1 MKKRLLAGVKPTGDI
16 HIGNYFGA
24 LRQMVESQGNYES
37 FVFIADY
44 HALNQI
50 QNPKE
55 LQSGILETAKTYLA
69 CGIDPE
75 KTVLFRQSDISEVLE
90 LMWILNSVA
99 PMGILQRA
107 HAYKDAL
114 TKGKSVVAAVF
125 NYPVLMAADILLYD
139 ADVVPVGQDQK
150 QHIEITED
158 IAQSFNHLYGK
169 VFKIPEPF
177 INAQVAVI
185 KGLDGQKMS
194 KSYGNTIKLFETE
207 SSLKK
212 KVMSIVT
219 DSKHPDEPKNPE
231 TCNIFAFHKLFSG
244 TQLKALEKRYKEG
257 DISYKESKEILFENM
272 KIFLKPLWERKHELD
287 ANPTF
292 VEKALMMGAEKAR
305 FVAKKKLA
313 LVKEK
318 IGIAS

>member
-1 MKKRLLAGVKPTGDI
+1 MKKRLLAGVKPTGDL

-24 LRQMVESQGNYES
+24 IRQMAELQGAYES

-50 QNPKE
+50 QNAKE
-55 LQSGILETAKTYLA
+55 LRAGILETAKAYLA

-75 KTVLFRQSDISEVLE
+75 KTALFRQSDVPEVHE
-90 LMWILNSVA
+90 LMWILNSVT

-114 TKGKSVVAAVF
+114 AKKKSVVAAVF

-139 ADVVPVGQDQK
+139 ADVVPVGADQK
-150 QHIEITED
+150 QHVEITED
-158 IAQSFNHLYGK
+158 IAHSFNHRYGN
-169 VFKIPEPF
+169 VFKIPAPLTQH
-177 INAQVAVI
+177 AVALV

-194 KSYGNTIKLFETE
+194 KSYGNTIKLFEIE
-207 SSLKK
+207 ASLRK

-219 DSKHPDEPKNPE
+219 DSRGPHDPKDPK
-231 TCNIFAFHKLFSG
+231 TCNIFAFHKLFSVPMLP
-244 TQLKALEKRYKEG
+244 TLEKRYQQG

-272 KIFLKPLWERKHELD
+272 KNFLLPIWEKKRTLD
-287 ANPTF
+287 ADQRL
-292 VEKALMMGAEKAR
+292 VEKILLAGAEHAR
-305 FVAKKKLA
+305 ETAGKKLA
-313 LVKEK
+313 VVKEK
-318 IGIAS
+318 IGIL

>member
-24 LRQMVESQGNYES
+24 IRQMVKSQGDYES

-50 QNPKE
+50 HNAKE
-55 LQSGILETAKTYLA
+55 LKEGILETAKTYLA

-75 KTVLFRQSDISEVLE
+75 KTTLFRQSDISEVSE
-90 LMWILNSVA
+90 LMWILNSVT

-114 TKGKSVVAAVF
+114 AKGKSVVAAVF

-150 QHIEITED
+150 QHVEITED
-158 IAQSFNHLYGK
+158 IAQSFNHLYGNI
-169 VFKIPEPF
+169 FKIPEPF
-177 INAQVAVI
+177 INANVAIV

-207 SSLKK
+207 ASLKK

-219 DSKHPDEPKNPE
+219 DSKKPDEPKNPE

-244 TQLKALEKRYKEG
+244 TMLKELEKRYKEG
-257 DISYKESKEILFENM
+257 SISYKESKEILSENM
-272 KIFLKPLWERKHELD
+272 KEFLKPIWERKHELD
-287 ANPTF
+287 ANPAL
-292 VEKALMMGAEKAR
+292 VEKTLVIGAERAR
-305 FVAKKKLA
+305 EVARKKLTA
-313 LVKEK
+313 VKQK
-318 IGIAS
+318 IGILS